1 MDFER
6 RSKYDVKGPSFAKD
20 KQLNMNFDVR
30 TFDIMCK
37 SLVTDNQAIR
47 RGQLIN
53 LRNLIYLINPETY
66 INDPE
71 KVKRVN
77 FIKKGIE
84 ARLIH
89 NLTDPFM
96 ILTHING
103 GIIDDSVID
112 LNEFRGLTGAEITW
126 MNNVVSECLK
136 FTHVYNNVDRLHDLC
151 SRIKSSDYGSKA
163 DVVAEFEQ
171 TINNIQN
178 DFRRS
183 KNENSTEVMFSLRD
197 EYFEDVMYDTYN
209 TLSSPRRKLVTGMQ
223 GMNELLGGGFENGRC
238 YVYFGLPGEG
248 KSSVLLNMI
257 YQIKKH
263 NRDYRTKDPTKRP
276 CIVLLTMENT
286 VTESVERLFGMATGM
301 DSMTTL
307 SPENAIRALREQGE
321 LFLSDMSPIDI
332 IIKFMPSNSVDTS
345 YLYTLTEDLEDQ
357 GLEVIAMFQDYIGRI
372 RSTERMSDTRL
383 EYGLIVDEFKTFAE
397 IKDVPVITVAQ
408 LNRDASKHIDEGRK
422 SSKSDLVRLIGRSN
436 ISESML
442 ILNNIDAGFLIAPET
457 TQDRERYLGVQRIK
471 IRYNAGDRE
480 FVYLPFVGNS
490 LKLVEDIGGIAQYK
504 TTMRSE
510 STFGMN
516 MGGAPQSGYQTNVV
530 MDLGQ
535 IAITSEND
543 SNVFS
548 AQVMSNPLDDLA
560 SKQGDTTLRLIKPM
574 TFFDKNDNIIDL
586 YPNKPNHIIPNDECD
601 NLLYG
606 RKFASYQ
613 K

>member
-163 DVVAEFEQ
+163 DIVAEFEQ